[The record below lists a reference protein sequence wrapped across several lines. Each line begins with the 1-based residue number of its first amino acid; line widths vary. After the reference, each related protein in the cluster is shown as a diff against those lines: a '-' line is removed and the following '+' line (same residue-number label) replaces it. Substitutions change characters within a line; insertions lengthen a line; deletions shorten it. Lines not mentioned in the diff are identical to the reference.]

1 MHYYQHHIGDYRK
14 DTSHLS
20 LLEHGI
26 YRQLLD
32 LYYITE
38 KPLDAK
44 ALRLI
49 CARTDEEQATALQ
62 ILEEF
67 FIKKGNKYYH
77 TRCDDEIIFYHGK
90 KTKATASAKIRWSK
104 NKDLNDANALQAD
117 SEGNANHK
125 PITNNQEPLTTNQ
138 QPSLTGGEIC
148 AEIVK
153 VYKQNNIAPIDVS
166 AHNPTFT
173 KLVEANATV
182 DEFIYAINVAISKK
196 IKKPFSYAMEVL
208 VTERDKANDYD
219 LSKTPIRTN
228 TTDESRRI
236 AAGSIFTPEI
246 TKDLTAKTIIEKEV
260 TDV

>member
-77 TRCDDEIIFYHGK
+77 TRCDDEIIFYHSK
-90 KTKATASAKIRWSK
+90 KNKATASAKIRWSK
-104 NKDLNDANALQAD
+104 NKDLEDAGALQAD

-125 PITNNQEPLTTNQ
+125 PKTNNHKPKTN
-138 QPSLTGGEIC
+138 
-148 AEIVK
+148 
-153 VYKQNNIAPIDVS
+153 N
-166 AHNPTFT
+166 HNKNT
-173 KLVEANATV
+173 KSKRADALDDGF
-182 DEFIYAINVAISKK
+182 DEFWNYYPKK
-196 IKKPFSYAMEVL
+196 IGKDKAKTEWNKKKPKIDDVL
-208 VTERDKANDYD
+208 NALKWQKESEQWVNGFIPNPATY
-219 LSKTPIRTN
+219 LSQGRWK
-228 TTDESRRI
+228 DEPTMK
-236 AAGSIFTPEI
+236 GLPF
-246 TKDLTAKTIIEKEV
+246 
-260 TDV
+260 

>member
-49 CARTDEEQATALQ
+49 CARTDEEQETALQ

-104 NKDLNDANALQAD
+104 NKDLEDADALQAD

-125 PITNNQEPLTTNQ
+125 PKTNNHKPKTN
-138 QPSLTGGEIC
+138 
-148 AEIVK
+148 
-153 VYKQNNIAPIDVS
+153 N
-166 AHNPTFT
+166 HNKNT
-173 KLVEANATV
+173 KSKRADALDDGF
-182 DEFIYAINVAISKK
+182 DEFWNYYPKK
-196 IKKPFSYAMEVL
+196 IGKDKAKTEWNKKKPKIDDVL
-208 VTERDKANDYD
+208 NALKWQKESEQWVNGFIPNPATY
-219 LSKTPIRTN
+219 LSQGRWK
-228 TTDESRRI
+228 DEPTMK
-236 AAGSIFTPEI
+236 GLPF
-246 TKDLTAKTIIEKEV
+246 
-260 TDV
+260 

>member
-77 TRCDDEIIFYHGK
+77 TRCDDEIISYHGK
-90 KTKATASAKIRWSK
+90 KTKAKASAEIRWNK
-104 NKDLNDANALQAD
+104 NKDLQDANALPTD
-117 SEGNANHK
+117 SESNANHK
-125 PITNNQEPLTTNQ
+125 PITINHKPLTNNHIKDSAKETFALPDWVNEEHWNIWIEKNKKKTVGQKKLAVNKLKKWKDAGLDYRQALEDAAEGGWQGLHEPKQKGYTNQ
-138 QPSLTGGEIC
+138 
-148 AEIVK
+148 
-153 VYKQNNIAPIDVS
+153 
-166 AHNPTFT
+166 
-173 KLVEANATV
+173 
-182 DEFIYAINVAISKK
+182 
-196 IKKPFSYAMEVL
+196 
-208 VTERDKANDYD
+208 R
-219 LSKTPIRTN
+219 
-228 TTDESRRI
+228 DESRRI
-236 AAGSIFTPEI
+236 AASSIFTPENTKHLRTNQI
-246 TKDLTAKTIIEKEV
+246 TEKDVFDA
-260 TDV
+260 

>member
-77 TRCDDEIIFYHGK
+77 TRCDDEIISYHGK
-90 KTKATASAKIRWSK
+90 KTKAKASAEIRWNK
-104 NKDLNDANALQAD
+104 NKDLQDANALPTD
-117 SEGNANHK
+117 SERNANHK
-125 PITNNQEPLTTNQ
+125 PITINHKPLTNNHIKDSAKETFALPDWVNEEHWNIWIEKNKKKTVGQKKLAVNKLKKWKDAGLDYRQALEDAAEGGWQGLHEPKQKGYTNQ
-138 QPSLTGGEIC
+138 
-148 AEIVK
+148 
-153 VYKQNNIAPIDVS
+153 
-166 AHNPTFT
+166 
-173 KLVEANATV
+173 
-182 DEFIYAINVAISKK
+182 
-196 IKKPFSYAMEVL
+196 
-208 VTERDKANDYD
+208 R
-219 LSKTPIRTN
+219 
-228 TTDESRRI
+228 DESRRI
-236 AAGSIFTPEI
+236 AASSIFTPENTKHLRTNQI
-246 TKDLTAKTIIEKEV
+246 TEKDVFDA
-260 TDV
+260 

>member
-67 FIKKGNKYYH
+67 FTKDGDKYYH
-77 TRCDDEIIFYHGK
+77 SRCDAEIISYHGK
-90 KTKATASAKIRWSK
+90 KTKAKASAEIRWNK
-104 NKDLNDANALQAD
+104 NKDLQDANALPTD
-117 SEGNANHK
+117 SERNANHK
-125 PITNNQEPLTTNQ
+125 PLTINHKPLTNNHNKNTKSERADALDNGFDEFWNYYPK
-138 QPSLTGGEIC
+138 
-148 AEIVK
+148 K
-153 VYKQNNIAPIDVS
+153 VGKDKA
-166 AHNPTFT
+166 
-173 KLVEANATV
+173 LVAWNKKKPNV
-182 DEFIYAINVAISKK
+182 DECIKALTWQKETDQWQKNIIPNPATYINEGRWQDEPIITGV
-196 IKKPFSYAMEVL
+196 PF
-208 VTERDKANDYD
+208 
-219 LSKTPIRTN
+219 
-228 TTDESRRI
+228 
-236 AAGSIFTPEI
+236 
-246 TKDLTAKTIIEKEV
+246 
-260 TDV
+260 